1 MKATIRRLAR
11 LEQAALPQ
19 ADMTSQRLANL
30 IRERR
35 RRRLEAAGE
44 PYYESPRLV
53 PSAGARRLSVAETLR
68 QIRQTRLLA
77 ASAGNFS

>member
-1 MKATIRRLAR
+1 MRATIRRLVR
-11 LEQAALPQ
+11 LEQFAAPQ
-19 ADMTSQRLANL
+19 AHMTSQRLANL

-44 PYYESPRLV
+44 PYDEPPKLV

-68 QIRQTRLLA
+68 QIRQTGLQAHRKG
-77 ASAGNFS
+77 SAP